1 MHNDLSKQLSVNDT
15 VDQFRLAMREQ
26 GIETTAEIIPDG
38 KLHRFHVNGDARG
51 SLNGFY
57 CLHYDE
63 KPAGI
68 FGCNKRYGF
77 DHKFQWRSNQ
87 KSTPWTE
94 EERRAYKERVA
105 RERAEKDAA
114 ERERYAKAAEQ
125 ANALWEAS
133 AVADDTHQYLMKKGV
148 KAHGLRVGKW
158 EKVNPE
164 TGETR
169 IISQSALL
177 VPICDRTRK
186 IHSLQAIFPVKL
198 KSLGDRNKDYLLDGA
213 KRGLFHTIGT
223 KPMAHEGVPVFA
235 LCEGYAT
242 GASIHECSGHLTLVC
257 FDAGNLPVVAQAIHA
272 RMKDQGKDVII
283 LVCADN
289 DRWTI
294 TPVENPG
301 IHHATNAAK
310 AVGGRIAIPDF
321 KDLSGNPTDFNDLH
335 LREGP
340 DAVVA
345 ILNAALNVQDEKS
358 APWSE
363 EAAPII
369 NQLPEPAQMQ
379 VPEQEP
385 EPIEQKQKR
394 EPEDEFEDELVSNG
408 HFTILGY
415 DGPTYYLFQHEKR
428 QVMDISKAD
437 LSDNGLIELA
447 PLQWWEENFPSEKG
461 VNKKQAAN
469 WLFRQANSRGI
480 YDPSRVRGRGAWKD
494 KDRYVF
500 HHGDRLTVDGVPVDI
515 TRIKSAYVYPMSK
528 RMPEPEDN
536 MLTAEEGRHLL
547 EIAKLV
553 RWTKPA
559 SAALLAGWTMM
570 APICGALK
578 WRPHIWL
585 TGAAGSGKSTIQNQ
599 FCCALTSGISVY
611 AQGNSTE
618 PGIRQELRADA
629 LPVLIDEAE
638 SNDEKERS
646 RMDAILA
653 MIRQSSSESQAK
665 TLKGTISGSSMR
677 FSIRSMF
684 CLASV
689 NTNLDKKADVDRL
702 TKLVIRPPSID
713 GSGEDHWGKLS
724 EELHKIATDDTI
736 ANRLLARALVM
747 LPKILQN
754 VDVFTR
760 ASAKFFGSQR
770 EGDQFGTMMA
780 GAWSLCS
787 DDVATDEQAMKMLN
801 RYDWGEHTEDHDQDD
816 AAKALEALMSSKI
829 RIGTIGDLTIYE
841 LIRETSPL
849 HRNEVVPAKEADRVL
864 KQNGIRVE
872 HKEGVVLFGTGISNM
887 KKLVE
892 RTSFVTDLRGQL
904 LRLPGATRYNDK
916 PMRFNGLN
924 SKCISIPMA
933 PLLDGDRNDNEPPI

>member
-1 MHNDLSKQLSVNDT
+1 MHNDHSKQLSVNDT

-68 FGCNKRYGF
+68 FGCNKRFGNE
-77 DHKFQWRSNQ
+77 HKFNWQANAKVEWSD
-87 KSTPWTE
+87 E
-94 EERRAYKERVA
+94 DRRAYKERVA
-105 RERAEKDAA
+105 KERAQKDAA
-114 ERERYAKAAEQ
+114 EKTRLEQVAVEANEIWNAATP
-125 ANALWEAS
+125 
-133 AVADDTHQYLMKKGV
+133 ADDSHPYLVSKGV
-148 KAHGLRVGKW
+148 KAHGLRVGRW
-158 EKVNPE
+158 EKVNQE
-164 TGETR
+164 SSEIWFTEEN
-169 IISQSALL
+169 ALL
-177 VPICDRTRK
+177 VPIADRTRK
-186 IHSLQAIFPVKL
+186 IQSLQAIMPE
-198 KSLGDRNKDYLLDGA
+198 KSKYLGNRNKDYLSGGA
-213 KRGLFHTIGT
+213 KRGLFHTLGT
-223 KPMAHEGVPVFA
+223 KPLAHNGVPVFA

-242 GASIHECSGHLTLVC
+242 GATIHEDTGHLTLTC
-257 FDAGNLPVVAQAIHA
+257 FDAGNLPVVAQAIHE
-272 RMKDQGKDVII
+272 RMVAMGKPVII
-283 LVCADN
+283 LLCADN
-289 DRWTI
+289 DRWTLQ
-294 TPVENPG
+294 PVENPG
-301 IHHATNAAK
+301 IHHAKNAAK
-310 AVGGRIAIPDF
+310 AVGGVLAIPDF
-321 KDLSGNPTDFNDLH
+321 KDLSGEPTDFNDLH
-335 LREGP
+335 QREGA
-340 DAVVA
+340 DAVRA
-345 ILNAALNVQDEKS
+345 IIDAALNPPAEEEV
-358 APWSE
+358 PWVD
-363 EAAPII
+363 
-369 NQLPEPAQMQ
+369 EPAPVQPQ
-379 VPEQEP
+379 PLDNPEEP
-385 EPIEQKQKR
+385 VKADQKQNR
-394 EPEDEFEDELVSNG
+394 EPEDEFEGELVSNG

-469 WLFRQANSRGI
+469 WLFRQANARGI

-500 HHGDRLTVDGVPVDI
+500 HHGDRLTVDGVPMDI

-528 RMPEPEDN
+528 RMPEPEEN

-754 VDVFTR
+754 VEVFTR

-829 RIGTIGDLTIYE
+829 RIGMIGDLTIYE

-849 HRNEVVPAKEADRVL
+849 HRNDIVPAKEADRVL